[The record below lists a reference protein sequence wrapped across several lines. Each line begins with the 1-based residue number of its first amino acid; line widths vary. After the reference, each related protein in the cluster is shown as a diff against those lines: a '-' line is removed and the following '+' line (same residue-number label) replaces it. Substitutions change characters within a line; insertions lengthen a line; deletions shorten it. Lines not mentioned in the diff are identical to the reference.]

1 MTGSRKWPATA
12 WRKLLELVLP
22 ALDALPAD
30 CAWTLGGG
38 TALALELGHRISYD
52 IDLFFENARAL
63 RLLSPQRNPHVRA
76 LAGSWQEPGHY
87 LKLERPEGA
96 IDFLVG
102 ALRTASPTWRYDFDG
117 RRVAV
122 ETPAEILAK
131 KLHFRG
137 SRLLV
142 RDIFDLLAL
151 CDRDPGSLARAVV
164 ASPEGTRR
172 AIDRIERLAG
182 RYRATVDEEV
192 NPTQAG
198 TRYLGADPLAAA
210 AALRTALESPAGGEP
225 DLLQPD

>member
-38 TALALELGHRISYD
+38 KALALALGHRISYD
-52 IDLFFENARAL
+52 IDVFFENARAL
-63 RLLSPQRNPHVRA
+63 RLLSPQRNATVRG
-76 LAGSWQEPGHY
+76 LAGGWQEPGHY
-87 LKLERPEGA
+87 IKLERPEGA
-96 IDFLVG
+96 IDFLV
-102 ALRTASPTWRYDFDG
+102 AAQRTSSASRSYDFDG
-117 RRVAV
+117 RRIAV

-151 CDRDPGSLARAVV
+151 CELEPGSLASAAA

-182 RYRATVDEEV
+182 RYRATVAEEV

-198 TRYLGADPLAAA
+198 TRYLEADPLAAA
-210 AALRTALESPAGGEP
+210 LALRSALESPAGGEP
-225 DLLQPD
+225 GS